1 LAGGG
6 DRPLPTRLGV
16 QGRRAKAAAGEGSAQ
31 RPPAVSQRSRGR
43 IEAAEPLGQGKGV
56 FGLCAVG
63 EEVAGLPAHPWLEQ
77 SLTIAGPIASAA
89 YKTAVG
95 GASAMLASP

>member
-1 LAGGG
+1 
-6 DRPLPTRLGV
+6 V
-16 QGRRAKAAAGEGSAQ
+16 AGEGFAQ
-31 RPPAVSQRSRGR
+31 RRPGAQLGGGR
-43 IEAAEPLGQGKGV
+43 IHAAELFGEGEGA
-56 FGLCAVG
+56 FGLGPVDKEA
-63 EEVAGLPAHPWLEQ
+63 AGLPAHPWLEQ